1 MSKSHT
7 SQRGFSLCTRPVMP
21 VLPADAREI
30 FEREGWYV
38 ARYLFGGEQIASL
51 ISATK
56 RLEEESS
63 SFDRNRLLGG
73 VSFELQTA
81 TGRRGEPPVFHGA
94 LRKIR
99 FPSKR
104 ESAFQALRSDP
115 LLFKALGELGLPTP
129 KCMVDQLNFKL
140 PRVGTGF
147 PFHQDTYFVQG
158 TSKTR
163 IERHGGVNLVIA
175 LDHADEGNGG
185 LEVLGRTHDREV
197 EFTYDRAS
205 TNEGVFDETHRTLVA
220 LAPGDT
226 LFFHPLLAH
235 GSGNNRSDRNRRVVT
250 MWFRGGGPTAQPGG
264 KPRAIPPRPVS

>member
-1 MSKSHT
+1 
-7 SQRGFSLCTRPVMP
+7 MP
-21 VLPADAREI
+21 LLPADAREI

-38 ARYLFGGEQIASL
+38 ARYFFAGEQITSLLDAS
-51 ISATK
+51 K
-56 RLEEESS
+56 RLEAEAAD
-63 SFDRNRLLGG
+63 FDRNRLLRG

-81 TGRRGEPPVFHGA
+81 TGRRGEPPVFLGA

-104 ESAFQALRSDP
+104 ESAFQALRSNP
-115 LLFKALGELGLPTP
+115 TLFQALDELGLPTP
-129 KCMVDQLNFKL
+129 KCMVDQINFKL

-163 IERHGGVNLVIA
+163 IERHGGINLVIA

-185 LEVLGRTHDREV
+185 LEVLGRTHHSEV
-197 EFTYDRAS
+197 AFTYDRAS
-205 TNEGVFDETHRTLVA
+205 TNEGVFDETHRTA
-220 LAPGDT
+220 LALEPGDT

-235 GSGNNRSDRNRRVVT
+235 GSGNNRSDRHRRVVT
-250 MWFRGGGPTAQPGG
+250 RWFRGGGSTVRAGG
-264 KPRAIPPRPVS
+264 KQRPLPRERESR

>member
-1 MSKSHT
+1 
-7 SQRGFSLCTRPVMP
+7 MP
-21 VLPADAREI
+21 TLPADAREI

-38 ARYLFGGEQIASL
+38 APALVGAAQVASL
-51 ISATK
+51 LDATQ
-56 RLEEESS
+56 RLEHEAAD
-63 SFDRNRLLGG
+63 FDRNRLLRG

-81 TGRRGEPPVFHGA
+81 TGRRGEPPVFPGA

-104 ESAFQALRSDP
+104 ERTFQQLRSDP
-115 LLFKALGELGLPTP
+115 VLFAALDELGLPTP

-163 IERHGGVNLVIA
+163 IERHGGINLVIA
-175 LDHADEGNGG
+175 LDAADPDNGG
-185 LEVLGRTHDREV
+185 LEVLGRTHSHEV
-197 EFTYDRAS
+197 AFTYDRAS
-205 TNEGVFDETHRTLVA
+205 TNEGVFDESHRTKLT

-235 GSGNNRSDRNRRVVT
+235 GSSHNRSDRQRRVVT
-250 MWFRGGGPTAQPGG
+250 MWFRGGGSTVRAGG
-264 KPRAIPPRPVS
+264 KARPLPERV

>member
-1 MSKSHT
+1 
-7 SQRGFSLCTRPVMP
+7 MP

-30 FEREGWYV
+30 FEREGWFV
-38 ARYLFGGEQIASL
+38 ARALFGADHLPELVA
-51 ISATK
+51 ATE
-56 RLEEESS
+56 RLEQEAAT
-63 SFDRNRLLGG
+63 FDRNRLLSG

-81 TGRRGEPPVFHGA
+81 TGRRGEPPVFPGA

-104 ESAFQALRSDP
+104 ERAFSDLRSDA
-115 LLFKALGELGLPTP
+115 LLFKALAELGLPTP

-158 TSKTR
+158 TSKGR
-163 IERHGGVNLVIA
+163 IERHGGINLVIA
-175 LDHADEGNGG
+175 LDHADAGNGG
-185 LEVLGRTHDREV
+185 LEVLGRTHHSEV

-250 MWFRGGGPTAQPGG
+250 MWFRGGGPTAQVGG
-264 KPRAIPPRPVS
+264 RPHRLGRRDVG